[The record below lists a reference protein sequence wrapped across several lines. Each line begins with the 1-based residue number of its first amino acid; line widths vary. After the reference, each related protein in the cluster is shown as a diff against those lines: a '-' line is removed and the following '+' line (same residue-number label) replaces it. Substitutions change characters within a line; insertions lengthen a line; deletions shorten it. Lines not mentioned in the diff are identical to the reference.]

1 MRRRRLEEGAAA
13 VLAEDV
19 AHRVADLADRAA
31 DAERE
36 YELRH
41 PDCLIDIPQSGERF
55 DREGMLEMQRNFPGG
70 PPDMN
75 LKRLAGEGDAW
86 VAELESDY
94 GDERGGVFNVCVI
107 LEFKDGKIA
116 RETRYY
122 ADPFEAPEQRAQ
134 WRLDG

>member
-1 MRRRRLEEGAAA
+1 MTEDEVRRIVVEMTT
-13 VLAEDV
+13 DP
-19 AHRVADLADRAA
+19 

-107 LEFKDGKIA
+107 LEFKEGKIA

-122 ADPFEAPEQRAQ
+122 AEPFEAPEQRAQ
-134 WRLDG
+134 WTLPAEG

>member
-1 MRRRRLEEGAAA
+1 VTEEE
-13 VLAEDV
+13 VRQVVAEMTT
-19 AHRVADLADRAA
+19 AP

-41 PDCLIDIPQSGERF
+41 ADCLIDIPQSGERF
-55 DREGMLEMQRNFPGG
+55 NRDGMLEMQRNFPGG

-75 LKRLAGEGDAW
+75 LVRLAGEGDVW

-94 GDERGGVFNVCVI
+94 GEERGGVFKVCVI
-107 LEFKDGKIA
+107 LEFADGRIA

-122 ADPFEAPEQRAQ
+122 AEPFEAPEQRAQ
-134 WRLDG
+134 WRMPAEG

>member
-1 MRRRRLEEGAAA
+1 VTEDEVRQI
-13 VLAEDV
+13 VAEMTTDP
-19 AHRVADLADRAA
+19 

-55 DREGMLEMQRNFPGG
+55 NREGMLEMQRNFPGG

-94 GDERGGVFNVCVI
+94 GEERGGVLNVCVI

-122 ADPFEAPEQRAQ
+122 AEPFEAPGQRAQ
-134 WRLDG
+134 WWLPPES

>member
-1 MRRRRLEEGAAA
+1 MTEEEVRRLLGEIT
-13 VLAEDV
+13 
-19 AHRVADLADRAA
+19 ADP
-31 DAERE
+31 DAEHE

-55 DREGMLEMQRNFPGG
+55 DREGMREMQRNFPGG
-70 PPDMN
+70 PPAMR
-75 LKRLAGEGDAW
+75 LERLAGEGDVW

-107 LEFKDGKIA
+107 LEFADGLIK

-122 ADPFEAPEQRAQ
+122 ADPFEAPGQRAQ
-134 WRLDG
+134 WTLPADS